1 MTYEQACMDTP
12 REKYYTKMLET
23 LVDYND
29 RKNVPLSNEKI
40 WQEMGKL
47 ISEEEADERI
57 INLDDHNLTVD
68 TFYQSPVMT
77 NTQG

>member
-1 MTYEQACMDTP
+1 
-12 REKYYTKMLET
+12 MLET

-47 ISEEEADERI
+47 ISEEEANERI